1 MIAELYPGLRALG
14 PIKAWL
20 VGVPRQDRR
29 DTAQAPARRRPLI
42 VLTEQC
48 RTCVI
53 GGMKTPS
60 RRGAVE
66 ASDRLANALIDI
78 AALGC

>member
-1 MIAELYPGLRALG
+1 VIAELYPGLRALG
-14 PIKAWL
+14 PIKAW
-20 VGVPRQDRR
+20 
-29 DTAQAPARRRPLI
+29 ARRRSSARSARHCASASP
-42 VLTEQC
+42 TSPAHSFD
-48 RTCVI
+48 RTMPNLCDRWHE
-53 GGMKTPS
+53 TPS